1 VTMDVLEFA
10 DVGAWEAWLE
20 AHHQHDGEAWLRI
33 AKSRSPLEVVRI
45 GDALDGALCFGWID
59 GQRLGLDGGSFL
71 QRYSPRR
78 PRSPWSKV
86 NRAKAEALI
95 AAGRMR
101 PAGLAQ
107 IEAARADGRWDRAYE
122 PQRTAEVPPELVDA
136 LAAHPEARAA
146 FERLGRSEQYV
157 LFLPLLKASG
167 LRSREQ
173 IVARILGELE
183 RT

>member
-1 VTMDVLEFA
+1 MEVLELA

-20 AHHQHDGEAWLRI
+20 AHHGDDGEAWLRI
-33 AKSRSPLEVVRI
+33 AKLRSPLEVIRI

-59 GQRLGLDGGSFL
+59 GRRQGLDGDSFL

-122 PQRTAEVPPELVDA
+122 PQRTAAVPAE
-136 LAAHPEARAA
+136 LAAALTAHPAAQAA
-146 FERLGRSEQYV
+146 FDSLGRSEQYA
-157 LFLPLLKASG
+157 LFLPLLKAPTP
-167 LRSREQ
+167 RSREQ
-173 IVARILGELE
+173 IVARVLAELGSA
-183 RT
+183 

>member
-1 VTMDVLEFA
+1 MTMDVLEFA

-20 AHHQHDGEAWLRI
+20 AHHRDEGEAWLRI
-33 AKSRSPLEVVRI
+33 AKLRSQLHAIRI

-59 GQRLGLDGGSFL
+59 GQRLGLDGDSFL

-95 AAGRMR
+95 EAGRMR

-122 PQRTAEVPPELVDA
+122 PQRTAALPPELADA
-136 LAAHPEARAA
+136 LAAHPEAKAA
-146 FERLGRSEQYV
+146 FERLGRSGQYA
-157 LFLPLLKASG
+157 LFLPLLKAAG
-167 LRSREQ
+167 PRSREQ
-173 IVARILGELE
+173 VVSRILAELE
-183 RT
+183 RA